1 MRLGI
6 FGGTFNPPHLGHL
19 IIAEAVRDQLRYDRI
34 LFVPS
39 ANPPNKIEVT
49 VAPAKDRLAMT
60 QLAIQGNTNFEISDI
75 EAQRGGVSYTVETV
89 RQLSKLYPQAT
100 LGLLIGADNFLE
112 FQTWRSPEDILGY
125 AELVVMTRPGFSDRQ
140 AQSKFEKLSTFVNV
154 PQIGISGT
162 EIRRKVKMGR
172 SIRYLVPKS
181 VEEYIAHSGLY
192 KE

>member
-49 VAPAKDRLAMT
+49 VAPGKDRLAMT
-60 QLAIQGNTNFEISDI
+60 QLALQGNANFEISDI

-89 RQLSKLYPQAT
+89 KQLSKMYPGAT

-172 SIRYLVPKS
+172 SIRYLVPQS
-181 VEEYIAHSGLY
+181 VAEYIAHSGLY